1 MKKIIASI
9 CTLIISL
16 SVLLVGGA
24 CSNGGTGDNTCT
36 CSSSPQTPAT
46 VEGLLLETD
55 YVYTWEYEDE
65 KTITVTL
72 RFYEDSTFTKTRK
85 DNATQEVQEFR
96 GWFFIG
102 TEEEVGEW
110 DEEKSGVIY
119 KKSPI
124 IYTAIPERQR
134 WGEEPVSI
142 DYTYYAS
149 VDNGKKL
156 IANYGRYE
164 TSNYNASID

>member
-24 CSNGGTGDNTCT
+24 CSNGGTGGNTCT
-36 CSSSPQTPAT
+36 CSSSPQTPAM

-96 GWFFIG
+96 GWFFVG
-102 TEEEVGEW
+102 TEEEFEDW
-110 DEEKSGVIY
+110 DEEKRVVIY
-119 KKSPI
+119 KKGYS

-134 WGEEPVSI
+134 WGEESVSI

-149 VDNGKKL
+149 IDNGKKL
-156 IANYGRYE
+156 IANYGKHNNS
-164 TSNYNASID
+164 TYNAVS